1 MTCRVLVVEDS
12 ATQAEA
18 LRSLLE
24 EEGYEVTLARSAE
37 MALERL
43 AEGSFDLILSDIV
56 MPGMSGIE
64 LCRRV
69 KADARNGGIP
79 FVLLT
84 SLADPMDIV
93 RGLECGADNYI
104 TKPYDQ
110 EHLLA
115 RLRHV
120 QDIRRLRRNAKTSLG
135 VSVRFLG
142 KELAITSEKEQIL
155 DLFISSVEDVV
166 RTNEALQRSRAELAE
181 AHAKLAEYAERKTH
195 EARVSTERYR
205 TLLQSAGDA
214 IFVLDPQGRILE
226 LNRRAAELLRVEGG
240 AATGTSIHQW
250 VPGAMRAEFTTLF
263 ANLSRDGQVNLGVQ
277 SLAGEGRPE
286 VLAELTASLSRLDDE
301 EDLVLLI
308 ARDVTERQRTAE
320 RLREANQRLT
330 TLIQASPLA
339 IVVLDRDL
347 HVEVW
352 NEAAERAFG
361 WSAEEVLH
369 RPNPLVAES
378 RAAESRELD
387 ERLLRGESVDG
398 VDLPMLRKDGEIV
411 EVSTY
416 AAPLVSEAG
425 KTTGIMLLMA
435 DITERREAER
445 AVLLR
450 DQAEQANR
458 AKSEFLSRMSHEL
471 RTPLNAILGFAQLM
485 EMEDLDQEQR
495 ESVGQILRGGR
506 HLLDLINEVLDL
518 SRIEAG
524 RLTLSLEPVSVQ
536 TAVSQAMSLVSPLAS
551 EMGLRY
557 TADAIDA
564 ELFVTADIQRL
575 KQVLLNLL
583 SNAVKYNRPN
593 GSVHVSV
600 TESREGWARIG
611 VHDTGQGIAEAQIP
625 RLFSPFERLDMEARN
640 IPGTGLGLV
649 LARALAEA
657 MRGEMGV
664 ESEVGA
670 GSTFWIELPRSASPL
685 AGSAAI
691 SARPAPTVA
700 AASPKTVLY
709 VEDNPSNL
717 RLVERVLASRPQVH
731 LLTAVQGRVGIQL
744 AEETRPDLVLLDVN
758 LPDIPGDEVYRLLRS
773 DPTLADVPVVVVSAD
788 AMGAQVRRF
797 LDLGV
802 REYLT
807 KPIDVKRLLRIIDEC
822 LWPDR
827 A

>member
-1 MTCRVLVVEDS
+1 VEDS

-24 EEGYEVTLARSAE
+24 EEGYEVTVARSGEA
-37 MALERL
+37 ALDCF
-43 AEGSFDLILSDIV
+43 AVGSFDLVLSDIV
-56 MPGMSGIE
+56 MPGMSGFD

-69 KADARNGGIP
+69 KADPRGRNVP

-84 SLADPMDIV
+84 SLTDPMDIV

-104 TKPYDQ
+104 TKPYDR
-110 EHLLA
+110 EPLLA

-120 QDIRRLRRNAKTSLG
+120 QDVRRLRRDAKTSLG

-166 RTNEALQRSRAELAE
+166 HANEALQRSRAELAQ
-181 AHAKLAEYAERKTH
+181 AHAQLAEYAERKTH
-195 EARVSTERYR
+195 EARISTERYR
-205 TLLQSAGDA
+205 TLLQNASDA

-226 LNRRAAELLRVEGG
+226 LNRRAADLLGVDSDV
-240 AATGTSIHQW
+240 ATGTSIHQW
-250 VPGAMRAEFTTLF
+250 ISGAMRTEFTTLF

-277 SLAGEGRPE
+277 SLASARRPE
-286 VLAELTASLSRLDDE
+286 VLTELTASLSRLGD

-308 ARDVTERQRTAE
+308 ARDVTERQGTAE

-347 HVEVW
+347 QVEIW

-361 WSAEEVLH
+361 WSAGEVLH

-378 RAAESRELD
+378 RAEESRELD
-387 ERLLRGESVDG
+387 ERLLRGESLDG
-398 VDLPMLRKDGEIV
+398 LELPMLRKDGDIV

-416 AAPLVSEAG
+416 AAPLLSEAG
-425 KTTGIMLLMA
+425 ETTGIMVVMA

-485 EMEDLDQEQR
+485 EMDDLDEEQR
-495 ESVGQILRGGR
+495 ESIGQILRGGR

-536 TAVSQAMSLVSPLAS
+536 TAVAQAMSLVSPLAS
-551 EMGLRY
+551 EMGLSY
-557 TADAIDA
+557 TAEAIDA

-593 GSVHVSV
+593 GSVRV
-600 TESREGWARIG
+600 TVAEVEAGRVRIG
-611 VHDTGQGIAEAQIP
+611 VHDTGQGIAEEQIS

-649 LARALAEA
+649 LARTLVEA
-657 MRGEMGV
+657 MRGEIGL
-664 ESEVGA
+664 ESTAGA
-670 GSTFWIELPRSASPL
+670 GSTFWIELPRSTSPL
-685 AGSAAI
+685 AGAA
-691 SARPAPTVA
+691 AATPRPTPAVA
-700 AASPKTVLY
+700 AGSPKTVLY
-709 VEDNPSNL
+709 VEDNPSNQ
-717 RLVERVLASRPQVH
+717 RLVERVLASRPQVR
-731 LLTAVQGRVGIQL
+731 LLTAMQGNVGIRL

-758 LPDIPGDEVYRLLRS
+758 LPDISGDEVFRLLRS
-773 DPTLADVPVVVVSAD
+773 DPTLAEVPVVVVSAD
-788 AMGAQVRRF
+788 AMRAQVRRF
-797 LDLGV
+797 LDLGA

-807 KPIDVKRLLRIIDEC
+807 KPIDVKRLLSVIDEC

>member
-24 EEGYEVTLARSAE
+24 EEGYEVTVARTAE
-37 MALERL
+37 AAIECFENG
-43 AEGSFDLILSDIV
+43 AFDLVMSDIV
-56 MPGMSGIE
+56 MPGMSGFE
-64 LCRRV
+64 LCRRI
-69 KADARNGGIP
+69 KADPRNGNIP

-84 SLADPMDIV
+84 SLSDPMDIV

-104 TKPYDQ
+104 TKPYDH

-120 QDIRRLRRNAKTSLG
+120 QDIRRLRKNAKTSLG

-166 RTNEALQRSRAELAE
+166 HTNEALQKSRAELAR
-181 AHAKLAEYAERKTH
+181 AHAQLAEYAERKTH
-195 EARVSTERYR
+195 EARISTERYR
-205 TLLQSAGDA
+205 TLLQNASDA
-214 IFVLDPQGRILE
+214 IFVLDPEGRILE
-226 LNRRAAELLRVEGG
+226 LNRRAEDLLGVADD
-240 AATGTSIHQW
+240 AAAGTSIHQW
-250 VPGAMRAEFTTLF
+250 IPGAMRAEFTALF
-263 ANLSRDGQVNLGVQ
+263 ASLPRDGQANLGVQ
-277 SLAGEGRPE
+277 NLSRAGRPE
-286 VLAELTASLSRLDDE
+286 VLAELTASLSRLDD

-339 IVVLDRDL
+339 IVVLDRNL
-347 HVEVW
+347 EVEIW

-361 WSAEEVLH
+361 WRSEEVLH

-378 RAAESRELD
+378 RAEESRELD
-387 ERLLRGESVDG
+387 ERLLRGESLDG
-398 VDLPMLRKDGEIV
+398 LELPMVRKGGDVV

-416 AAPLVSEAG
+416 AAPLRSEAG
-425 KTTGIMLLMA
+425 ETTGIMVVMA

-450 DQAEQANR
+450 EQAEQANR

-485 EMEDLDQEQR
+485 EMDELDEEQR
-495 ESVGQILRGGR
+495 ESIGQILRGGR

-536 TAVSQAMSLVSPLAS
+536 TAVAQAMSLVSPLAS
-551 EMGLRY
+551 EMGLSY

-564 ELFVTADIQRL
+564 DLFVTADIQRL

-583 SNAVKYNRPN
+583 SNAVKYNQPK
-593 GSVHVSV
+593 GSVHVTV
-600 TESREGWARIG
+600 DAAREGRVRIG
-611 VHDTGQGIAEAQIP
+611 VRDTGAGIAEAQIP

-649 LARALAEA
+649 LARALTEA
-657 MRGEMGV
+657 MRGEIGV
-664 ESEVGA
+664 ESAVGG

-685 AGSAAI
+685 AGSAAPA
-691 SARPAPTVA
+691 ARPAPAVA
-700 AASPKTVLY
+700 AGSPKTVLY

-717 RLVERVLASRPQVH
+717 RLVERVLASRPQIR
-731 LLTAVQGRVGIQL
+731 LLTAMQGRVGIRL

-773 DPTLADVPVVVVSAD
+773 DPELADVPVVVVSAD
-788 AMGAQVRRF
+788 AMPTHVRRF
-797 LDLGV
+797 LEQGV

-807 KPIDVKRLLRIIDEC
+807 KPIDVKRLLRVIDEC
-822 LWPDR
+822 LWPDHD
-827 A
+827 

>member
-1 MTCRVLVVEDS
+1 
-12 ATQAEA
+12 
-18 LRSLLE
+18 
-24 EEGYEVTLARSAE
+24 
-37 MALERL
+37 
-43 AEGSFDLILSDIV
+43 
-56 MPGMSGIE
+56 
-64 LCRRV
+64 
-69 KADARNGGIP
+69 
-79 FVLLT
+79 
-84 SLADPMDIV
+84 MDIV

-104 TKPYDQ
+104 TKPYDH

-120 QDIRRLRRNAKTSLG
+120 QDIRRLRKDAKTSLG

-166 RTNEALQRSRAELAE
+166 HTNEALQRSRAELAR
-181 AHAKLAEYAERKTH
+181 AHEQLAQYAERKSH
-195 EARVSTERYR
+195 EARISTERYR
-205 TLLQSAGDA
+205 TLLQNASDA
-214 IFVLDPQGRILE
+214 IFVLDPEGQILE
-226 LNRRAAELLRVEGG
+226 LNRRGADLLGVESG
-240 AATGTSIHQW
+240 AATGTSIHRW
-250 VPGAMRAEFTTLF
+250 ISGAMRDEFAALF
-263 ANLSRDGQVNLGVQ
+263 ANLPRDGQVNLGVQ
-277 SLAGEGRPE
+277 NLARAGDRE
-286 VLAELTASLSRLDDE
+286 VLIELTASMSRLDD

-320 RLREANQRLT
+320 RLREVNQRLT

-339 IVVLDRDL
+339 IIVLDRNL
-347 HVEVW
+347 QVELW

-369 RPNPLVAES
+369 RPNPLVSENRAEQ
-378 RAAESRELD
+378 SRELD

-398 VDLPMLRKDGEIV
+398 IELPMLRKDGGTV

-416 AAPLVSEAG
+416 AAPLLSASGE
-425 KTTGIMLLMA
+425 TTGIMVVMA

-450 DQAEQANR
+450 EQAEQANR

-485 EMEDLDQEQR
+485 EMEELDEEQR
-495 ESVGQILRGGR
+495 EGIDQILRGGR

-536 TAVSQAMSLVSPLAS
+536 MAVAQAMSLISPLAS
-551 EMGLRY
+551 EMSLSY

-583 SNAVKYNRPN
+583 SNAVKYNRPH
-593 GSVHVSV
+593 GSVHVAIG
-600 TESREGWARIG
+600 EGEEGRVRIG
-611 VHDTGQGIAEAQIP
+611 VHDTGRGIAAQQIS
-625 RLFSPFERLDMEARN
+625 RLFSPFERLDMEERN

-657 MRGEMGV
+657 MGGEIGV
-664 ESEVGA
+664 ESVVGE

-685 AGSAAI
+685 AGAAPPLP
-691 SARPAPTVA
+691 RPAPAVA
-700 AASPKTVLY
+700 AGASKTVLY

-717 RLVERVLASRPQVH
+717 RLVERVLANRPQVR
-731 LLTAVQGRVGIQL
+731 LLTAVQGKVGIAL

-758 LPDIPGDEVYRLLRS
+758 LPDIPGDEVYRRLRS
-773 DPTLADVPVVVVSAD
+773 NPTLSDVPVVVVSAD
-788 AMGAQVRRF
+788 AMPAQVRRF
-797 LDLGV
+797 LDQGA